1 MRIKLFYLHLQNW
14 FEIRFFALHTSM
26 YAQQKKSR
34 LSTLLNWWV
43 VIVVV
48 VVAAAASSGRCPATR
63 ARAGRASSFAPIAAL
78 GRLILISLLIITL
91 KSTKVR
97 VLTLRRPLPRGWL
110 QHLVNEA
117 VSHGLVRR
125 QIEISLHVLPT
136 LLGRLTGHF
145 GQLHVE
151 IVVHLLYI
159 LYLQRNVGGLSL
171 EGTFHTNPLEEETR
185 IRQGAATALGT
196 SASEKGAHARA
207 QSNVDG
213 GNLAVIADLA
223 KEIIDSQTRA
233 EEGAG
238 NVEVQGDGTSGILLP
253 QVQDGRND

>member
-1 MRIKLFYLHLQNW
+1 MALHLFLRW
-14 FEIRFFALHTSM
+14 APWTALQASVARAHLLPFGALLVKRQYM
-26 YAQQKKSR
+26 FCLHDFLSR
-34 LSTLLNWWV
+34 EPHSVRPACACT
-43 VIVVV
+43 
-48 VVAAAASSGRCPATR
+48 PATR

-78 GRLILISLLIITL
+78 GRLILISLLILTL
-91 KSTKVR
+91 KSTEVR
-97 VLTLRRPLPRGWL
+97 VLPLRRSLPRGWL
-110 QHLVNEA
+110 QYLVNEA

-136 LLGRLTGHF
+136 LLGRLTGHL

-151 IVVHLLYI
+151 IVVHLLHV
-159 LYLQRNVGGLSL
+159 LYLQRNVGCLSL

-213 GNLAVIADLA
+213 GNLAVLADLA
-223 KEIIDSQTRA
+223 KEIVDSQSRA